1 MLTQTQKNNLDI
13 KIKQY
18 NARPKP
24 DRKYT
29 SEEIVLNFLAERPNE
44 WFYTW
49 DFAGDTK
56 WGFLSHATH
65 ATLRKAE
72 QQGLIIKDYVGK
84 YVVYTHKHPVTPSSL
99 FD

>member
-1 MLTQTQKNNLDI
+1 MNEIQKSNLDI
-13 KIKQY
+13 KIKIY
-18 NARPKP
+18 NNRVKP
-24 DRKYT
+24 ERKYT

-49 DFAGDTK
+49 DLAGDTK

-72 QQGLIIKDYVGK
+72 QKGLIIKDYVGK
-84 YVVYTHKHPVTPSSL
+84 YVVYTHKHKVTL
-99 FD
+99 F